1 MPQSDN
7 NPITALLTAASAG
20 DMGAGRRLWS
30 VIYDE
35 LRRLAR
41 RQMANE
47 GQRSA
52 LSPTALV
59 HEAYFRLFEGS
70 DVEWKDRQHFFGA
83 AARAMRQVR
92 IDDARTKNRLKRG
105 GGAQPGPLSDGSLAF
120 DQDPSE
126 LLAVDE
132 ALNQL
137 EQRDQR
143 KAEVVMLRY
152 FVGFTID
159 ETATALGISPRL
171 VDKEWKLARAWLHR
185 ELSKGDT
192 AAR

>member
-1 MPQSDN
+1 
-7 NPITALLTAASAG
+7 
-20 DMGAGRRLWS
+20 
-30 VIYDE
+30 
-35 LRRLAR
+35 
-41 RQMANE
+41 
-47 GQRSA
+47 
-52 LSPTALV
+52 
-59 HEAYFRLFEGS
+59 
-70 DVEWKDRQHFFGA
+70 
-83 AARAMRQVR
+83 
-92 IDDARTKNRLKRG
+92 
-105 GGAQPGPLSDGSLAF
+105 LAF